1 MFMAGDSLALPVPAQ
16 FQEPLPFAGP
26 GKGVGAV
33 MIKSMWSEGM
43 RGCGALPGI
52 SVSLVAAVPPQAVVL
67 TSW

>member
-1 MFMAGDSLALPVPAQ
+1 MT
-16 FQEPLPFAGP
+16 